1 MHGVVLAVEEGAEEG
16 AEGDAAGDVGAAL
29 KGFSLGHFGLQ

>member
-1 MHGVVLAVEEGAEEG
+1 MHGVVLAVEEG